1 MSVLRFDPFRDP
13 FRDLDRLTN
22 QLMSGTRTPASL
34 PMDVWRSG
42 QEFHVA
48 LDLPGVDP
56 SSVDVTVERG
66 VVTISAERQ
75 QSFGEGDQ
83 VLLAERPQGQFT
95 RQLLLGEGVDQDNLS
110 ADYRDGVLRLTIPVA
125 QQAKE
130 RRISVG
136 SSGSSGGTAVG
147 SGAGGADA
155 GGAAGTVVQGEAV
168 SGASNDP
175 RPDEEMGSAPTA

>member
-13 FRDLDRLTN
+13 FRDMDRLTN
-22 QLMSGTRTPASL
+22 QLLSGTRTPASL
-34 PMDVWRSG
+34 PMDVWRAG
-42 QEFHVA
+42 AEFHVA

-56 SSVDVTVERG
+56 STVDITVERG

-75 QSFGEGDQ
+75 QAFGPDDQ

-110 ADYRDGVLRLTIPVA
+110 ADYREGVLHLTIPVA
-125 QQAKE
+125 QQAKP

-136 SSGSSGGTAVG
+136 GESGSPSGGG
-147 SGAGGADA
+147 
-155 GGAAGTVVQGEAV
+155 GGAATAGVVQGETV
-168 SGASNDP
+168 SGTSNDP
-175 RPDEEMGSAPTA
+175 RPDEEMGSGPS

>member
-56 SSVDVTVERG
+56 STVDVTVERG

-75 QSFGEGDQ
+75 QSFAEGDQ

-95 RQLLLGEGVDQDNLS
+95 RQLLLGQGVDQDNLA
-110 ADYRDGVLRLTIPVA
+110 ADYRDGVLHLTIPVA
-125 QQAKE
+125 QQAKA

-136 SSGSSGGTAVG
+136 QSGSSGGGTAVG
-147 SGAGGADA
+147 SGA